1 MPLLQKSD
9 LQFKYAWTTIPPDDP
24 KITGN
29 PDSTFLNRNEGY
41 EVISFI
47 NRVATVSKWDTK
59 APGLKVERL
68 IKNHLP
74 GTTRS
79 HANVW
84 TWLIDNWKK
93 YE

>member
-1 MPLLQKSD
+1 MPLLSKAD
-9 LQFKYAWTTIPPDDP
+9 LAFQYSWTAIPPDDARV
-24 KITGN
+24 TGR
-29 PDSTFLNRNEGY
+29 PDSTLLNRNEGY
-41 EVISFI
+41 EVLAFI
-47 NRVATVSKWDTK
+47 NRMAVASKWTAK

-84 TWLIDNWKK
+84 QWLVDNWNN
-93 YE
+93 Y